1 MRATSLC
8 RVIPWVQHVIAC
20 TYARAGRVFTVL
32 VFVLLT
38 QPSASGQV
46 RLLPVGNE
54 DFEVNRAFG
63 ISASG
68 DRVAATFTRRPI
80 ESYRLFGSIVDA
92 VSGRIDV
99 GLLFNSPRHSYAF
112 GISGNGR
119 TVVGRAHYGNELD
132 NPIPVRMFDTG
143 GVQIMEIP
151 AQHDRAEALATDF
164 TGQRSVGFAQREA
177 GNHDATAVWWSASGE
192 VNQIPLPFTSF
203 YSKAWAI
210 SGDGRT
216 IAGSAE
222 NLFGGVDA
230 FVWREGV
237 GTIILPSATPQYPH
251 LANIAFGISTD
262 GRYIAGR
269 TSDPIRAR
277 GHFALWTDGVLEL
290 IPNPTNGDY
299 FSAYANDVNADGTV
313 MVGTGYVQDYVH
325 RALIWTRDTGNM
337 QLSEYLALR
346 GVPIPPEVVRLTHAT
361 GVSDDGLTICGT
373 AILTDGSSRGFVAR
387 VPGPGVLGA
396 FIASG
401 MLASRRR
408 RA

>member
-1 MRATSLC
+1 MKCPPLLMMLVRRTDWSVSSVASSSSGYRWAVVAVTTCVASAPAQVWLFPRGQADGNSGCSSISADGLKALAYGYRAAPSF
-8 RVIPWVQHVIAC
+8 RVYSSIFEPPN
-20 TYARAGRVFTVL
+20 GRVDIS
-32 VFVLLT
+32 LT
-38 QPSASGQV
+38 FSTPVDV
-46 RLLPVGNE
+46 RGLGL
-54 DFEVNRAFG
+54 
-63 ISASG
+63 SG
-68 DRVAATFTRRPI
+68 D
-80 ESYRLFGSIVDA
+80 
-92 VSGRIDV
+92 
-99 GLLFNSPRHSYAF
+99 
-112 GISGNGR
+112 GR
-119 TVVGRAHYGNELD
+119 TAVGAGYYVNELG
-132 NPIPVRMFDTG
+132 PAVPVRMFDTG
-143 GVQIMEIP
+143 GVQVMAIP
-151 AQHDRAEALATDF
+151 AQHDRAAALATDF

-203 YSKAWAI
+203 YSKAWAV

-216 IAGSAE
+216 IAGSAV

-237 GTIILPSATPQYPH
+237 GTIILPSATPQFPH
-251 LANIAFGISTD
+251 LAAFALGISRD
-262 GRYIAGR
+262 GRHIAGYAD
-269 TSDPIRAR
+269 DPIFAR

-299 FSAYANDVNADGTV
+299 FSAYANDVNANGTV

-396 FIASG
+396 FIACG